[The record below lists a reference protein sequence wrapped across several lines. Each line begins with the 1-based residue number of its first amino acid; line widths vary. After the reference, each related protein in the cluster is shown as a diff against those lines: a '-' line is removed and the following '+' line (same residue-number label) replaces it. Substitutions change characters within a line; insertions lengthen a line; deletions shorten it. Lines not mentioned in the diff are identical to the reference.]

1 MWVHYIQVLNTN
13 GAFFMTIA
21 YDLIR
26 NRIDELTEV
35 EWADAPTG
43 WQAYQ
48 LGTNLVL
55 VNREAEESR
64 TVADFEAAK
73 DAIAGYGNRV
83 ESPVAEEPTT
93 ATTTRTRRKPASA
106 VEERGTR
113 RKRTAKEPDAVNDPV
128 EAVSDPVAA
137 IEPVTAIAPVAA
149 SDLVAAI
156 EALRAELTMSVLA
169 LRKDISSVRDR
180 LSAVETGTM
189 VLTASVSEGLT
200 AIQAGH
206 GFVTET
212 LRDLVVTLQSIVVEA
227 AEEAEEQAVEGL
239 SINPLGYDD
248 EVEELVVEEVEEPVV
263 EEPVGNPPL
272 PAIVGSTVY
281 LSLISS
287 DPDADAANNVLC
299 DLEDAGI
306 ALGEMAEKQSG
317 VYWVLECGADEQL
330 ATAIANFLKA

>member
-1 MWVHYIQVLNTN
+1 V
-13 GAFFMTIA
+13 
-21 YDLIR
+21 
-26 NRIDELTEV
+26 
-35 EWADAPTG
+35 
-43 WQAYQ
+43 
-48 LGTNLVL
+48 
-55 VNREAEESR
+55 
-64 TVADFEAAK
+64 
-73 DAIAGYGNRV
+73 
-83 ESPVAEEPTT
+83 
-93 ATTTRTRRKPASA
+93 
-106 VEERGTR
+106 
-113 RKRTAKEPDAVNDPV
+113 
-128 EAVSDPVAA
+128 
-137 IEPVTAIAPVAA
+137 IEPVAAIAPVAA

-156 EALRAELTMSVLA
+156 EELRAELTMSVLA

-200 AIQAGH
+200 AVQAGH
-206 GFVTET
+206 GFVTDT

-227 AEEAEEQAVEGL
+227 ADEAEEQAVEGL

-281 LSLISS
+281 LSLIES
-287 DPDADAANNVLC
+287 DPGADAANNVLC

-306 ALGEMAEKQSG
+306 QLGEMAEKQSG

-330 ATAIANFLKA
+330 ATSIANFLKK